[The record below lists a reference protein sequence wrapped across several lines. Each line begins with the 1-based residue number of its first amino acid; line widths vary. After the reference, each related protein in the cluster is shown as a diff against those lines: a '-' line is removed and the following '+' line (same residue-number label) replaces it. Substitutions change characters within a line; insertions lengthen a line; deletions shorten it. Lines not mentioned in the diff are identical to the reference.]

1 MFEMTAPGQTPL
13 DEEDRTGLKL
23 AISTRGDLDRAEFE
37 NIANAEI
44 WASVRSRPIST
55 KQILREAW
63 LKDLHGR
70 MFGAVWS
77 WAGTYRR
84 RQTNLGCPPYEIP
97 TQMADSLAYADVWIS
112 QFQSGGMT
120 ADEVAVRFA
129 HKIVCVHPFPNGN
142 GRWSRMVGDLF
153 VQSLGQPRF
162 TWGRGDL
169 VNPGD
174 LRDSYLGALNR
185 ADLMDMADLIAF
197 ARA

>member
-1 MFEMTAPGQTPL
+1 MFEMTSPGQTPL
-13 DEEDRTGLKL
+13 DEEDRAGLLL
-23 AISTRGDLDRAEFE
+23 AISTRGELDRAEFE
-37 NIANAEI
+37 CIANAEI

-70 MFGAVWS
+70 MYGAVWS

-84 RQTNLGCPPYEIP
+84 RQTNLGCPPFEIP

-112 QFQSGGMT
+112 QFRSGGMA

-129 HKIVCVHPFPNGN
+129 HKLVSVHPFPNGN
-142 GRWSRMVGDLF
+142 GRWSRMVGDLL
-153 VQSLGQPRF
+153 VMSLGQPRF

-169 VNPGD
+169 VTPGD
-174 LRDSYLGALNR
+174 TRDNYLRALHR
-185 ADLMDMADLIAF
+185 ADLTDMGDLIAF
-197 ARA
+197 ARE

>member
-1 MFEMTAPGQTPL
+1 MTAPGQTPL
-13 DEEDRTGLKL
+13 DEEVRAGLKL
-23 AISTRGDLDRAEFE
+23 AISTRGELDRAEFE

-63 LKDLHGR
+63 LKNLHGR
-70 MFGAVWS
+70 MYGAVWS

-84 RQTNLGCPPYEIP
+84 RQTNLGCPPFEIP
-97 TQMADSLAYADVWIS
+97 TQMADSLKYGDVWIS
-112 QFQSGGMT
+112 QFRSGEMT
-120 ADEVAVRFA
+120 ADEVAVRLA

-142 GRWSRMVGDLF
+142 GRWSRMVGDLL

-169 VNPGD
+169 VAPGD
-174 LRDSYLGALNR
+174 IRDSYLGALHR
-185 ADLMDMADLIAF
+185 ADLMNMGDLIAF